1 MKKFILSTMLVFIL
15 ATGAVVATSIAAQP
29 AYAGCGCRP

>member
-1 MKKFILSTMLVFIL
+1 MKQFILSAMLALTL

-29 AYAGCGCRP
+29 AYAGCGCQP